1 MAKKQLVPDTVQKQ
15 FNKIQFKQNQPV
27 LFTWL
32 GMKKYGHV
40 IQTKQM
46 GWGIMYTIKSDGT
59 KYPCGIQ
66 IKMHKTA
73 YTTGCILIDDTRSI
87 GDIELERRIRCGHYS
102 THTEVFSNSGRTNNE
117 SRGNNNSIGNISK
130 TNSRNSTKSN
140 ADTTKDAIKP
150 SSTRVR
156 NNNTTKRT
164 DSKLDDAIQKQRDFL
179 SGFIKKD

>member
-32 GMKKYGHV
+32 GMKKYGYV
-40 IQTKQM
+40 IRTKQM
-46 GWGIMYTIKSDGT
+46 GWGIMYTVKSIGT
-59 KYPCGIQ
+59 KYPCGVQ
-66 IKMHKTA
+66 IKTHKTT
-73 YTTGCILIDDTRSI
+73 YTTGCILTDDTRSI
-87 GDIELERRIRCGHYS
+87 GDAELERRIQSGHHS
-102 THTEVFSNSGRTNNE
+102 TNTEVFSNAGRPNNE
-117 SRGNNNSIGNISK
+117 SGSNDNGIGIISK

-140 ADTTKDAIKP
+140 ASATKDAIKP

-156 NNNTTKRT
+156 NNNSTKRA

-179 SGFIKKD
+179 SGFIKKV

>member
-46 GWGIMYTIKSDGT
+46 GWGIMYTVKSVGT
-59 KYPCGIQ
+59 KYPCGVQ
-66 IKMHKTA
+66 IKTHKTT
-73 YTTGCILIDDTRSI
+73 YTTGCILTDDTRSI
-87 GDIELERRIRCGHYS
+87 GDVELERRIQSGHSS
-102 THTEVFSNSGRTNNE
+102 TTAEVFSNPGRPKNEGGSNDNDSGRV
-117 SRGNNNSIGNISK
+117 SK
-130 TNSRNSTKSN
+130 TTSRKIAKSN
-140 ADTTKDAIKP
+140 VNTGTDDASP

-156 NNNTTKRT
+156 NNITKKRA
-164 DSKLDDAIQKQRDFL
+164 DSKLDIAIQKQRDFL
-179 SGFIKKD
+179 NGFITS

>member
-46 GWGIMYTIKSDGT
+46 GWGIMYTVESVGT
-59 KYPCGIQ
+59 KYPCGVQ

-73 YTTGCILIDDTRSI
+73 YTTGCILTDDTRSI
-87 GDIELERRIRCGHYS
+87 GDIELERRIQSGHSS
-102 THTEVFSNSGRTNNE
+102 TTTEVFRDTGRANNEGPSNHNNSGRI
-117 SRGNNNSIGNISK
+117 SRTTSK
-130 TNSRNSTKSN
+130 QIAKSN
-140 ADTTKDAIKP
+140 VGIGKNVVSP
-150 SSTRVR
+150 SAAGVR
-156 NNNTTKRT
+156 NNITKKRGNT
-164 DSKLDDAIQKQRDFL
+164 KLDTAIQKQRDFL
-179 SGFIKKD
+179 NGFITN